1 VRIAHVL
8 TYVSADGAYGGPLA
22 VMVAQCRELAA
33 RGHHVE
39 VFAGWDGV
47 ATLEIP
53 GVTVHLFR
61 VFRAVPMGF
70 SGLVSPALFRELTG
84 RARQFDV
91 LHVHLS
97 RDLIA
102 APTVLATL
110 LRGRSPRVYLQT
122 HGMVKPDAR
131 PKARVFDL
139 AIRPIL
145 RRSTSVLALTTA
157 DADRV
162 AAVAK
167 GGVSIVELPNGVPA
181 QEHGRTGTED
191 GAGVPEVLF
200 LARLQPRKRV
210 QLFAEAAA
218 LLLAEGLKARFAVVG
233 PDEGDLAELRRFVDS
248 RGLADS
254 IVYEGAIPPG
264 TAPDRLRSADVYVL
278 PSLNEP
284 FPMTVLEAMSVGVPT
299 VISATCLIAD
309 RLREHE
315 AVVLFDGGA
324 AELAEAIRGLL
335 VDPVARRAL
344 GERARTV
351 AERYFT
357 AGAVVDLLE
366 HYYSMGRDQ
375 LRTDER
381 QLARNGVGER

>member
-33 RGHHVE
+33 RGHRVE

-70 SGLVSPALFRELTG
+70 SGLVSPALFRAMAA
-84 RARQFDV
+84 RAQQFDV
-91 LHVHLS
+91 VHVHLS

-102 APTVLATL
+102 APTALATL
-110 LRGRSPRVYLQT
+110 LRKRHPRVYLQT
-122 HGMVKPDAR
+122 HGMIKPDAR
-131 PKARVFDL
+131 LKARVFDI

-145 RRSTSVLALTTA
+145 RRSTSVFALTTA
-157 DADRV
+157 DAARIGEV
-162 AAVAK
+162 AR
-167 GGVSIVELPNGVPA
+167 GGASIVELPNGVPGQDDVQA
-181 QEHGRTGTED
+181 SR
-191 GAGVPEVLF
+191 GASGVPEVLF

-218 LLLAEGLKARFAVVG
+218 LLLADGLNARFSVVG

-254 IVYEGAIPPG
+254 IVYEGAIAPG
-264 TAPDRLRSADVYVL
+264 TAPDRLRASDVYVL

-284 FPMTVLEAMSVGVPT
+284 FPMTVLEAMSVGLPT
-299 VISATCLIAD
+299 VVSATCFIAD
-309 RLREHE
+309 RLREHD

-324 AELAEAIRGLL
+324 PELAAAIRGLL
-335 VDPVARRAL
+335 VDPDARRAL
-344 GERARTV
+344 GERARRT
-351 AERYFT
+351 AERYFSV
-357 AGAVVDLLE
+357 GAVADSLE
-366 HYYSMGRDQ
+366 HYYSMDRDR
-375 LRTDER
+375 LRMDER
-381 QLARNGVGER
+381 QLAQDGVGER

>member
-22 VMVAQCRELAA
+22 VLVAQCRELAA
-33 RGHHVE
+33 RGHQVE

-61 VFRAVPMGF
+61 VVRAVPMGF
-70 SGLVSPALFRELTG
+70 SGLVSPALFRAMTS
-84 RARQFDV
+84 RAQQFDAV
-91 LHVHLS
+91 HVHLS

-110 LRGRSPRVYLQT
+110 LRKRHPRVYLQT
-122 HGMVKPDAR
+122 HGMIKPDAR

-145 RRSTSVLALTTA
+145 RRSTSVFALTAA
-157 DADRV
+157 DAERV
-162 AAVAK
+162 AEVAR

-181 QEHGRTGTED
+181 QDSPPAPEQRS
-191 GAGVPEVLF
+191 AVPDVLF

-218 LLLAEGLKARFAVVG
+218 ILLAGGLKARFSVVG
-233 PDEGDLAELRRFVDS
+233 PDEGDLAELRRFIDS

-254 IVYEGAIPPG
+254 IVYEGAIAPG
-264 TAPDRLRSADVYVL
+264 TAPARLRAADVYVL

-299 VISATCLIAD
+299 VVSATCLIAD
-309 RLREHE
+309 RLREHD
-315 AVVLFDGGA
+315 AVILFDGGA
-324 AELAEAIRGLL
+324 PELAAAIGGLL
-335 VDPVARRAL
+335 ADPDARQALGRRARR
-344 GERARTV
+344 V
-351 AERYFT
+351 AEEHFSVR
-357 AGAVVDLLE
+357 AVVDTLE
-366 HYYSMGRDQ
+366 HYYSMDRDR
-375 LRTDER
+375 LRMDER
-381 QLARNGVGER
+381 QLAQNVVGER

>member
-22 VMVAQCRELAA
+22 VLVAQCRELAA
-33 RGHHVE
+33 RGHQVE

-61 VFRAVPMGF
+61 VVRAVPMGF
-70 SGLVSPALFRELTG
+70 SGLVSPALFRAMTS
-84 RARQFDV
+84 RAQQFDV
-91 LHVHLS
+91 VHVHLS

-110 LRGRSPRVYLQT
+110 LRKRHPRVYLQT
-122 HGMVKPDAR
+122 HGMIKPDAR

-145 RRSTSVLALTTA
+145 RRSTSVFALTAA
-157 DADRV
+157 DAERV
-162 AAVAK
+162 AEVAR

-181 QEHGRTGTED
+181 QDDLPAPAHRSE
-191 GAGVPEVLF
+191 VPDVLF

-218 LLLAEGLKARFAVVG
+218 ILLAEGLTARFSVVG
-233 PDEGDLAELRRFVDS
+233 PDEGDLAELRRFIDS
-248 RGLADS
+248 RGLAGS

-264 TAPDRLRSADVYVL
+264 TAPARLRAADVYVL

-299 VISATCLIAD
+299 VVSATCLIAD
-309 RLREHE
+309 RLREHD

-324 AELAEAIRGLL
+324 PELATAIRGLL
-335 VDPVARRAL
+335 VNPDARQAL
-344 GERARTV
+344 GERARRV
-351 AERYFT
+351 VEEHFSV
-357 AGAVVDLLE
+357 GAVVDTLE
-366 HYYSMGRDQ
+366 HYYSMDRDR
-375 LRTDER
+375 LRSDER
-381 QLARNGVGER
+381 QLAQDVVGER

>member
-22 VMVAQCRELAA
+22 VLVAQCRELAA
-33 RGHHVE
+33 RGHQVE

-61 VFRAVPMGF
+61 VVRAVPMGF
-70 SGLVSPALFRELTG
+70 SGLVSPALFRAMTS
-84 RARQFDV
+84 RAQQFDV
-91 LHVHLS
+91 VHVHLS

-110 LRGRSPRVYLQT
+110 LRKRHPRVYLQT
-122 HGMVKPDAR
+122 HGMIKPDAR

-145 RRSTSVLALTTA
+145 RRSTSVFALTAA
-157 DADRV
+157 DAERV
-162 AAVAK
+162 AEVAR

-181 QEHGRTGTED
+181 QDDLPAPAHRSE
-191 GAGVPEVLF
+191 VPDVLF

-218 LLLAEGLKARFAVVG
+218 ILLAEGLTARFSVVG
-233 PDEGDLAELRRFVDS
+233 PDEGDLAELRRFIDS
-248 RGLADS
+248 RGLAGS

-264 TAPDRLRSADVYVL
+264 TAPARLRAADVYVL

-299 VISATCLIAD
+299 VVSATCLIAD
-309 RLREHE
+309 RLREHD

-324 AELAEAIRGLL
+324 PELATAIRGLL
-335 VDPVARRAL
+335 VNPDARQAL
-344 GERARTV
+344 GERARRV
-351 AERYFT
+351 VEEHFSV
-357 AGAVVDLLE
+357 GAVVDTLE
-366 HYYSMGRDQ
+366 HYYSMDRDR
-375 LRTDER
+375 LRSEER
-381 QLARNGVGER
+381 QLAQDVVGER